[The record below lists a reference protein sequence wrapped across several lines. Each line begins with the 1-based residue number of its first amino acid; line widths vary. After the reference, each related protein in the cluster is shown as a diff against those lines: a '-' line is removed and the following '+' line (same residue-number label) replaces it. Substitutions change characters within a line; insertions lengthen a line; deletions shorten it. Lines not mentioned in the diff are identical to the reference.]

1 MLKTVNAVRYVT
13 PLREGG
19 SLPAIVEADD
29 GQLYVMKFLGAG
41 HGRKA
46 LIAELIAGELG
57 RILGLRI
64 PELAFINL
72 DPELGPSE
80 PDPEIFDLLRMSVG
94 LNLGLRYLP
103 KAFTY
108 SALAEPTPTA
118 ELASTVVWFDA
129 YVTNVDRTP
138 RNTNILIWEK
148 ELWFID
154 HGSALYFHHDWN
166 NYLERSR
173 TAFPQIKDHT
183 LLVFAAALQQADAQA
198 SARITPTEIDRVV
211 GLIPE
216 AWLDDSSPFTTPTDH
231 RAGYAEFLK
240 SRLAAAP
247 MFVQEAEHARSA
259 RV

>member
-29 GQLYVMKFLGAG
+29 GELYVMKFQGAG

-57 RILGLRI
+57 RILDLRI

-72 DPELGPSE
+72 DQELGPSE

-103 KAFTY
+103 KAFAY
-108 SALAEPTPTA
+108 SPLAQPAPSA

-138 RNTNILIWEK
+138 RNTNILLWEK

-166 NYLERSR
+166 NYRERSR
-173 TAFPQIKDHT
+173 TPFPQIKDHT
-183 LLVFAAALQQADAQA
+183 LLAFATGLAQADTVAR
-198 SARITPTEIDRVV
+198 SRITHGEIDRILS
-211 GLIPE
+211 LIPQR
-216 AWLDDSSPFTTPTDH
+216 WLDDGSPFANPSEQ
-231 RAGYAEFLK
+231 RAAYAEFLK
-240 SRLAAAP
+240 SRLSASSL
-247 MFVQEAEHARSA
+247 FVEEAENARRA